1 MYKLMARVLR
11 VGLPSCA
18 VVLLSACGPG
28 PSTVINY
35 HQVGACNGMPVTT
48 GGAPTTTVFAGG
60 NAAFVIFQVESVDN
74 SKMSTAFSFDPTQLY
89 IKDTPDRF
97 LNPNSQ
103 VANVL
108 ANFNLVPTMVPAGKS
123 LTLDGYGVTTVSTT
137 TSDGA
142 VEANKTSYF
151 LNESGQSS
159 SVVMNKTNSSQ
170 TTWTYTQNCLDI
182 TLH

>member
-1 MYKLMARVLR
+1 VYKLIANALR

-18 VVLLSACGPG
+18 VGLLSACGS
-28 PSTVINY
+28 STVINY
-35 HQVGACNGMPVTT
+35 HQVGACNGMQVTT
-48 GGAPTTTVFAGG
+48 GGAPTTTVSAGG

-74 SKMSTAFSFDPTQLY
+74 SKMNTAFSFDPTQLY
-89 IKDTPDRF
+89 IKDTPNRF

-103 VANVL
+103 LANVL

-123 LTLDGYGVTTVSTT
+123 LTLDGYGVTVVSTT

-142 VEANKTSYF
+142 VEADKTSYF
-151 LNESGQSS
+151 LTESEPSS

-170 TTWTYTQNCLDI
+170 TSWPYTPNCAGI
-182 TLH
+182 TLR